1 MTRQYE
7 ILEHPAD
14 LGIKAWG
21 TTLAEAFVNAAQG
34 LFHVILEGESVRP
47 RSERLVS
54 LTASD
59 KEHLLV
65 KWLSELLY
73 LYDAERYVPVGFHLT
88 GFSDTHLVADIRG
101 EEFDPERHHAKLD
114 VKAITYHQLAIE
126 DRPGCHQVTV
136 FVDI

>member
-1 MTRQYE
+1 MTRRYE

-34 LFHVILEGESVRP
+34 LFHVILEGETVRP

-73 LYDAERYVPVGFHLT
+73 LYDAERYVPAGFHMT
-88 GFSDTHLVADIRG
+88 RFSDTHLVADIRG
-101 EEFDPERHHAKLD
+101 EVFDPERHQAKLD

-126 DRPGCHQVTV
+126 DRPGYHQVTV